1 MNNVLRATALTSS
14 ITLMAPTAFADG
26 FDLSE
31 KLSVSGFI
39 DMSTVYM
46 DPDGGSSS
54 TSTGLDQVEFDFL
67 FQFDDQLSGQ
77 VDLEYQDDG
86 TGTAVTDIEQ
96 AFFTYSLLD
105 GVSVKAGRFLSYSGW
120 ETEEPTGLYQ
130 YSGTGYAGLFYGGY
144 QQGASVH
151 YGSDMFHAALSVI
164 NSVGDLVGT
173 DTDSTNLGTELMLAV
188 MPIEGVTAKVFFIS
202 EQETDLFNVWASY
215 AINGLTL
222 AAEVNS
228 SENAGGAAEADGHLL
243 MANYAW
249 DRCGLTLRYH
259 AYETENA
266 AGTTTGEFSGITL
279 SPSFAVSDNLLIVTE
294 YRMDEED
301 ISGAEMDTVAVEALI
316 TF

>member
-1 MNNVLRATALTSS
+1 MNNVMKATALTSS
-14 ITLMAPTAFADG
+14 MALMAPTAFADG
-26 FDLSE
+26 FQLSE

-46 DPDGGSSS
+46 DPDGGASSS
-54 TSTGLDQVEFDFL
+54 SSGLDQFELDFL
-67 FQFDDQLSGQ
+67 FQFDDNLSAQ
-77 VDLEYQDDG
+77 ADLEYHDDG
-86 TGTAVTDIEQ
+86 SGQLTDIEQ
-96 AFFTYSLLD
+96 AFFTYSLSEGL
-105 GVSVKAGRFLSYSGW
+105 SVKAGRFLSYSGW

-151 YGSDMFHAALSVI
+151 YGTDMFHAALSII

-188 MPIEGVTAKVFFIS
+188 MPFDGLTAKIFFIS
-202 EQETDLFNVWASY
+202 EQETDLVNLWASY

-222 AAEVNS
+222 AVEVNS
-228 SENAGGAAEADGHLL
+228 SENAGGAAEADGYLL

-249 DRCGLTLRYH
+249 EQFGITFRLH
-259 AYETENA
+259 EFETENS
-266 AGTTTGEFSGITL
+266 AGTTTLEASGITIA
-279 SPSFAVSDNLLIVTE
+279 PSVQVSDNLLIVTE
-294 YRMDEED
+294 YRMDEDD